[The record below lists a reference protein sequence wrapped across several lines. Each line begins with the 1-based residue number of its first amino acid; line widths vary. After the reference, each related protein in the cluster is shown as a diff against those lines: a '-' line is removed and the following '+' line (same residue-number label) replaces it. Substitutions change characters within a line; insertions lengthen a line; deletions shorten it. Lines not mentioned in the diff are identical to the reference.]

1 MARLLGTVVD
11 YRNWS
16 LALGRRFRSSK
27 LWFVLR
33 SFGVEGYQAHIR
45 KVSLR
50 SHIPPFLTLHG
61 RLQSIS
67 LGEIFAERVRS
78 HPELLELVT
87 PPSFSLSVF
96 RIAPSAAPGLS
107 EDELNEL
114 NRRFYQKLY
123 ERKDLMLTE
132 TKLNGVHCVR

>member
-1 MARLLGTVVD
+1 M
-11 YRNWS
+11 
-16 LALGRRFRSSK
+16 ALGRRFRSSK

-50 SHIPPFLTLHG
+50 SRILSSPTLHD
-61 RLQSIS
+61 RSQSIG
-67 LGEIFAERVRS
+67 LGEIFAESVRS
-78 HPELLELVT
+78 HPELLELVI

-96 RIAPSAAPGLS
+96 RIAPSAVPESS

-114 NRRFYQKLY
+114 NRQFYQRLY

-132 TKLNGVHCVR
+132 TKLDGVHCVR

>member
-1 MARLLGTVVD
+1 MSFLGTVVD

-45 KVSLR
+45 KVSLHFRIPLIFTLDDR
-50 SHIPPFLTLHG
+50 S
-61 RLQSIS
+61 QSIS
-67 LGEIFAERVRS
+67 LGEIFAESVRS
-78 HPELLELVT
+78 RPELLELVT

-96 RIAPSAAPGLS
+96 RIAPSAVPELS

-114 NRRFYQKLY
+114 NQRFYQKIY
-123 ERKDLMLTE
+123 DRKDLMLTQ
-132 TKLNGVHCVR
+132 TKLGGIHCVR

>member
-1 MARLLGTVVD
+1 MSFLGTVVD

-50 SHIPPFLTLHG
+50 FHIPLIFTLHD
-61 RLQSIS
+61 RSQSIS
-67 LGEIFAERVRS
+67 LGEIFAESIRS
-78 HPELLELVT
+78 RPELLELVT

-96 RIAPSAAPGLS
+96 RIAPSAVPELS
-107 EDELNEL
+107 GDELNEL
-114 NRRFYQKLY
+114 NQQFYQKLY
-123 ERKDLMLTE
+123 DRKDLMLTQ
-132 TKLNGVHCVR
+132 TKLDGIHCVR